1 MADQQVGNILGVAAN
16 GNQPTLLSAITADGA
31 NTVTISDLS
40 RIVVG
45 MFVDIVT
52 KASGAVVATNRQITN
67 LTSAG
72 VATYS
77 GGDITASAAEGI
89 YPVGGWAP
97 TGVANLNGG
106 TLPSNGFDL
115 DDADTIATLK
125 TKLFALDA
133 TSYSQARLA
142 TMTENDMVYALR
154 LLLAPATVR

>member
-31 NTVTISDLS
+31 NTITISDLS

-77 GGDITASAAEGI
+77 GGDITATVAEGV

-97 TGVANLNGG
+97 AGIANLNGG
-106 TLPSNGFDL
+106 VAANIGYDL

-125 TKLFALDA
+125 TRLTAID
-133 TSYSQARLA
+133 SSGYSAARLA
-142 TMTENDMVYALR
+142 TMTVNDMVYALR
-154 LLLAPATVR
+154 LNLAPATVR